1 MFIRRYRRT
10 KSGKE
15 HLYWA
20 LVESYRTARGPRQRI
35 ISYLGEL
42 SEGERLG
49 WARLGQSL
57 DHKAE
62 SKARQLSFIEPEPDD
77 EPVPESIEI
86 RVSGVR
92 VERSRAFGEV
102 YLGVMLWQMLG
113 LDELMEERLPQGKEE
128 IPWSLLACLLT
139 VSRLVHPSS
148 ELHVA
153 DTWYEHT
160 VLPELLGVA
169 ASKIYHT
176 RLYRT
181 LDQILPLKSKIEEH
195 LKNRFGELFQPD
207 FEILLYDITSTYF
220 EGECKLNPQAQR
232 GYSRDDRPDTKQV
245 CIALVVTRE
254 GFPLG
259 YEIFAGNRSDVTTVQ
274 EIVETIEAKYGKSGR
289 VWVMD
294 RGMVSE
300 NNLDFLRERDGHY
313 LVGTPKSALRQF
325 EQQLLE
331 KDWNEVKEGIEVKL
345 VASPDTDETFVL
357 CRSQSR
363 IDKEKAIHQ
372 RFIERIETGLEKLKA
387 GLARGKK
394 KRDPQAIERQI
405 GRLLQRNSRA
415 AKAFKIEVEPAPDI
429 PTGVRV
435 NWNRDEDWQKWAE
448 LSEGCYMLRTNLSGY
463 SPEELWEIYIQLTD
477 VEEAFRIE
485 KSDLKIRPIWH
496 QLEDRVQAH
505 ILFSFLAYALWKTL
519 QEWMNRND
527 LGRGVNTVLE
537 VFSNLTANDIYLPTT
552 EGREVHLCAITQP
565 DSAQRAVI
573 ERLGILI
580 PERIGRPN
588 WNRKEV

>member
-1 MFIRRYRRT
+1 MFIRRYR
-10 KSGKE
+10 KQKNGKE
-15 HLYWA
+15 HSYWS

-35 ISYLGEL
+35 VSYLGEL
-42 SEGERLG
+42 TPSERLG

-62 SKARQLSFIEPEPDD
+62 SKARQLSFIELEPDD
-77 EPVPESIEI
+77 EPVPENVEI
-86 RVSGVR
+86 RVGEVR
-92 VERSRAFGEV
+92 VEGSRAFGEA
-102 YLGVMLWQMLG
+102 YLGVMLWRMLE
-113 LDELMEERLPQGKEE
+113 LDELLEEHLPQGKEE

-153 DTWYEHT
+153 DTWYERT
-160 VLPELLGVA
+160 VLPELLGVSP
-169 ASKIYHT
+169 SKVYHT

-181 LDQILPLKSKIEEH
+181 LDQVLPLKSKIEEH

-254 GFPLG
+254 GFPFG
-259 YEIFAGNRSDVTTVQ
+259 YEIFAGNRADVTTVQ
-274 EIVETIEAKYGKSGR
+274 EIVETIESKYGKSKR

-300 NNLDFLRERDGHY
+300 KNLEFLRERDGHY
-313 LVGTPKSALRQF
+313 LVGTPKNALRQF

-331 KDWNEVKEGIEVKL
+331 KDWSKVKEGIEVKL
-345 VASPDTDETFVL
+345 VTSTDADETFVL
-357 CRSQSR
+357 CRSESR
-363 IDKEKAIHQ
+363 VDKEKAIHQ
-372 RFIERIETGLEKLKA
+372 RFIERIEAGLNKLQS
-387 GLARGKK
+387 GLARSKK
-394 KRDPQAIERQI
+394 KRNPQAIERQI

-415 AKAFKIEVEPAPDI
+415 AKAFKIEVEPAPDV
-429 PTGVRV
+429 PCGVRV
-435 NWNRDEDWQKWAE
+435 TWERDQEWTDWAE
-448 LSEGCYMLRTNLSGY
+448 LSEGCYMLRTNLTGY
-463 SPEELWEIYIQLTD
+463 SPEELWKIYIQLTD

-496 QLEDRVQAH
+496 QLEERVQAH

-519 QEWMNRND
+519 QEWMNRSG
-527 LGRGVNTVLE
+527 LGRGVKTVLE
-537 VFSNLTANDIYLPTT
+537 VFSKLTANDIYLPTT
-552 EGREVHLCAITQP
+552 GGREVHLCAITRP
-565 DSAQRAVI
+565 DPSQRAVI
-573 ERLGILI
+573 DRLGIPI

-588 WNRKEV
+588 WSRKEV